1 MLFRSGNGWSYEYA
15 RRQWDLV
22 DNPNLDYHYL
32 GDFDSAMIHLLTSV
46 DNFERSEIIEIWHD
60 DSDQILAFRRKRM
73 IFVFNFHPVRSFT
86 DYGFLVPEGDYDVVL
101 NTDSRAFGGFGFADD
116 TVRHFTVPD
125 PLYKHQRK
133 G

>member
-1 MLFRSGNGWSYEYA
+1 
-15 RRQWDLV
+15 
-22 DNPNLDYHYL
+22 
-32 GDFDSAMIHLLTSV
+32 
-46 DNFERSEIIEIWHD
+46 
-60 DSDQILAFRRKRM
+60 M

-133 G
+133 GWLKLYVPARSAVVLKKNRK